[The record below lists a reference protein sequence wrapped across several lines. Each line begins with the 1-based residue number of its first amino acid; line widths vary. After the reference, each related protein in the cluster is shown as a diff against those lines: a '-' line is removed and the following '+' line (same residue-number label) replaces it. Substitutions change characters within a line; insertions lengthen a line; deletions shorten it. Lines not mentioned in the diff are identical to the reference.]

1 MISYFHGSILK
12 QAYRGQLLFLIYI
25 NDLSVSQQMPSFLLM
40 FHFFSVDDNVDWSA
54 TKLKNDLSK
63 ITVWANQWKVTFNP
77 NPKLCYTSTV
87 SKTFGCLYGQQ
98 IALS

>member
-1 MISYFHGSILK
+1 MISYFHDPILK

-25 NDLSVSQQMPSFLLM
+25 NDLSVLQQMPSFLLM
-40 FHFFSVDDNVDWSA
+40 FHVFSVDDNVDWSA
-54 TKLKNDLSK
+54 TKLKSDLSK
-63 ITVWANQWKVTFNP
+63 ITVWKVTFNP
-77 NPKLCYTSTV
+77 NLCYTSTV